1 MVLRSQGDGVMEK
14 QFSKLE
20 LLDLYNDLGKV
31 RAMMVER
38 RAPQSLVARVT
49 DARLAVSWLVDNRD

>member
-1 MVLRSQGDGVMEK
+1 MEK

-38 RAPQSLVARVT
+38 KAPQSLVARVT